1 MFIEIILWL
10 IACNL
15 CLECTNNNYES
26 KSEWDKYYSN
36 TYNILGLEGELTK
49 GGLRAAAEDIVFI
62 YKLREAGMIERSTRK
77 EE

>member
-26 KSEWDKYYSN
+26 KSEWDKYSKMKKGIIFLFIPFLY
-36 TYNILGLEGELTK
+36 LT
-49 GGLRAAAEDIVFI
+49 LATLAAL
-62 YKLREAGMIERSTRK
+62 KK
-77 EE
+77 